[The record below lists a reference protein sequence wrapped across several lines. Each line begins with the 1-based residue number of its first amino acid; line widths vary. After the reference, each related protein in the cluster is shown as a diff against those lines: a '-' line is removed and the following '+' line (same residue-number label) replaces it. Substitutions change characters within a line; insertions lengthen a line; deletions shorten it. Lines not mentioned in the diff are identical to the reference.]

1 MRLYDRKAGE
11 NAMST
16 FSSVVD
22 WPEELA
28 TDKTGP
34 DGRFALDI
42 TPGSYLLV
50 AQGERRYRFHANIVT
65 DEWALPVEVKNK
77 AIELQL
83 DGKNAISSI
92 DIRR

>member
-34 DGRFALDI
+34 DGRLSPQAVTCWSPKASVATAS
-42 TPGSYLLV
+42 TP
-50 AQGERRYRFHANIVT
+50 T
-65 DEWALPVEVKNK
+65 
-77 AIELQL
+77 
-83 DGKNAISSI
+83 SSPMNG
-92 DIRR
+92 RCPWR